1 MKCPS
6 YSNRFY
12 YKELSEEDASCIK
25 KDLILYNSMLHTAYK
40 KLYLTC
46 FHGVKD
52 AVSLQKQLKAKY
64 GTNDYFPS
72 SAIHEARALLKSNIE
87 INQRLKKEC
96 TKRIERIKEK
106 IRKDNKSLQNWQKQK
121 EQLIQKSKEH
131 ETSKTDYLYE
141 VQIVSPNIK
150 QLKHR
155 IELLTFKLN

>member
-1 MKCPS
+1 MKCLS

-12 YKELSEEDASCIK
+12 YKELSKEDANCIK

-52 AVSLQKQLKAKY
+52 AASLQKQLKARY
-64 GTNDYFPS
+64 GTNDYFPL

-96 TKRIERIKEK
+96 TIRIE
-106 IRKDNKSLQNWQKQK
+106 IR
-121 EQLIQKSKEH
+121 
-131 ETSKTDYLYE
+131 
-141 VQIVSPNIK
+141 V
-150 QLKHR
+150 
-155 IELLTFKLN
+155 